1 MEVNLIFDASV
12 YSTGAIK
19 KAAYRSI
26 NKFAINIANEGNQI
40 NCSLTFKESATES
53 QIKSYLDEFKKEV
66 LDQDL
71 REIIKKETEEVRNLI
86 LAHTFSK
93 TGLIKDE

>member
-71 REIIKKETEEVRNLI
+71 REIIKKETEEV
-86 LAHTFSK
+86 HTTQGTK
-93 TGLIKDE
+93 KKMRMY